1 MADFW
6 EVLSDE
12 VGTAFWESEIKQWK
26 LFKSKVDNRKD
37 FRKWFQAT
45 LRSKQMPWLLRNG
58 IFHLLAIF
66 WGTTLKPFFGKGG
79 KSD

>member
-12 VGTAFWESEIKQWK
+12 VGTAFWESEIKHRK

-45 LRSKQMPWLLRNG
+45 LRSKQMP
-58 IFHLLAIF
+58 
-66 WGTTLKPFFGKGG
+66 
-79 KSD
+79 